1 MGNCIEIVDWG
12 KHYENN
18 RTRELKKMG
27 WVSMPNRHDG
37 DGYTQLLDHPN
48 GAAHFGAWC
57 ALVEVA
63 SRCHIG
69 SEPHNPAGKYRDS
82 VKYDSSDHPHGRGL
96 LMREKGDPHDSK
108 SLERITRI
116 PTSVWDEAI
125 PRLTTIGWIR
135 ICEISALDRQSIG
148 TESALDRQDIG
159 DIPQEGAGECPM
171 NGKEGKERKQLV
183 ANLDRPLE
191 DLPAPSHARAREDAT
206 PPAAAFSLTA
216 LKKRLSDASILTS
229 PSEPVPALLLD
240 AAHATTLSVPLSMLI
255 PPSFL
260 WERPGCRW
268 RRASSAWL

>member
-1 MGNCIEIVDWG
+1 MDCIEIVDWG

-69 SEPHNPAGKYRDS
+69 GEPHNPAGKYRDS

-96 LMREKGDPHDSK
+96 LMREKGEPHNSN

-116 PTSVWDEAI
+116 PISVWDEAI
-125 PRLTTIGWIR
+125 PRLATIGWIR
-135 ICEISALDRQSIG
+135 ICEISALDRQSVG
-148 TESALDRQDIG
+148 TESAENRQDVG
-159 DIPQEGAGECPM
+159 SIPQEGAGECPM
-171 NGKEGKERKQLV
+171 NGREGKERKEGGKQ
-183 ANLDRPLE
+183 NGKE
-191 DLPAPSHARAREDAT
+191 
-206 PPAAAFSLTA
+206 
-216 LKKRLSDASILTS
+216 
-229 PSEPVPALLLD
+229 
-240 AAHATTLSVPLSMLI
+240 
-255 PPSFL
+255 
-260 WERPGCRW
+260 
-268 RRASSAWL
+268 